1 MHQSPSASQP
11 WNGYPVRVR
20 MAPNETPVKELFDGY
35 VRLHAANH
43 RAARAYTSLI
53 TAVGYAGVFGIWSL
67 TREHISPRLTLL
79 TAVLLLISLSTFA
92 LFEVFKT
99 FRINRSLKR
108 YGETLFDPADTLE
121 TRLTK
126 LKEFEAE
133 SAKGESHFDSYAIK
147 AWLIAVVFGVLAIVM
162 LMFSLLSSLV
172 SLP

>member
-1 MHQSPSASQP
+1 
-11 WNGYPVRVR
+11 

-67 TREHISPRLTLL
+67 TRKHISPRLTLL

-108 YGETLFDPADTLE
+108 YGETLFDPVDT
-121 TRLTK
+121 
-126 LKEFEAE
+126 
-133 SAKGESHFDSYAIK
+133 
-147 AWLIAVVFGVLAIVM
+147 
-162 LMFSLLSSLV
+162 
-172 SLP
+172 P